1 MDDLVVLNPALYF
14 ESYGAVVLFIELLL
28 ERIAEFLNTI
38 FDKFGVSAEC
48 CHGVE

>member
-38 FDKFGVSAEC
+38 FDEFGVSTEC